1 MIEKNKQSSGPMTKE
16 KMIEYFEVFSKEGF
30 EKAISTYFSEDAVFE
45 NSIAM
50 EACGKKDIINVLKFT
65 HRGNVVKE
73 TLTPVRIL
81 MDGDD
86 AAVELV
92 MEVAVSEDVPDHH
105 LSALKKGEKAKYRI
119 CAFYKIADGKIAR
132 VKVYPAAAFTPTR
145 QTY

>member
-16 KMIEYFEVFSKEGF
+16 KMMEYFEVFSKEGF
-30 EKAISTYFSEDAVFE
+30 EKAISTYFAEDAVFE

-50 EACGKKDIINVLKFT
+50 EASGKKNIINLLKFT
-65 HRGNVVKE
+65 HRGDVVKE

-86 AAVELV
+86 AAEELV
-92 MEVAVSEDVPDHH
+92 MEMDVTEDVPDHH
-105 LSALKKGEKAKYRI
+105 ISPLKKGEKTKCRLS
-119 CAFYKIADGKIAR
+119 AFYKIEDGKIAR

>member
-1 MIEKNKQSSGPMTKE
+1 MIEKNKQLSGPMTKE
-16 KMIEYFEVFSKEGF
+16 KMMEYFEVFSKEGF
-30 EKAISTYFSEDAVFE
+30 EKAISTYFAEDAVFE

-50 EACGKKDIINVLKFT
+50 EASGKKNIINLLKFT
-65 HRGNVVKE
+65 HRGDVVKE

-92 MEVAVSEDVPDHH
+92 MEMDVTEDVPDHH
-105 LSALKKGEKAKYRI
+105 ISPLKKGEKTKCRLS
-119 CAFYKIADGKIAR
+119 AFYKIEDGKIAR